1 MEQIYLKEYY
11 ALVDKDKADGKDF
24 NKLREQS
31 MMVQQYHF
39 EYQRQLVK
47 EKEQAQSNPV
57 QEAKPEIAQVQT
69 QQETTQKVDTR
80 PDLTANQKARM
91 VRRTQEK
98 S

>member
-1 MEQIYLKEYY
+1 MVPVSPEIAEINEMEQIYLKEYY

-47 EKEQAQSNPV
+47 EKE
-57 QEAKPEIAQVQT
+57 
-69 QQETTQKVDTR
+69 
-80 PDLTANQKARM
+80 
-91 VRRTQEK
+91 
-98 S
+98 